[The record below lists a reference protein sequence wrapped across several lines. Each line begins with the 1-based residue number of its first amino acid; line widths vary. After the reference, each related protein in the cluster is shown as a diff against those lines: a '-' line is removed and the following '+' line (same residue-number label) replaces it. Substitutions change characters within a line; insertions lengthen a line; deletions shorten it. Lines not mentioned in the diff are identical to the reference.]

1 MKDNI
6 AIICSGKVGLAFL
19 SLLENKGLKETVEYY
34 Y

>member
-6 AIICSGKVGLAFL
+6 AIICSGKAGLSFL
-19 SLLENKGLKETVEYY
+19 SFLENKGLKETLEYY

>member
-6 AIICSGKVGLAFL
+6 AIICWGKVGLSSL
-19 SLLENKGLKETVEYY
+19 SFLENKGLKENLEYY